1 MISQSFDIDADAL
14 YIELHSRAVA
24 RTVQIDSGTLVDL
37 DDAGQLLGIEV
48 IHPQR
53 SWPLHAIIER
63 FGVTADAALELNTY
77 FPMIAQTS
85 PPSDALQLGLRVAIH
100 S

>member
-1 MISQSFDIDADAL
+1 MISQTYDVDADAL
-14 YIELHSRAVA
+14 YIELDNRAVA

-37 DDAGQLLGIEV
+37 DDAGHVLGIEV

-53 SWPLHAIIER
+53 RWPLSAIIER
-63 FGVTADAALELNTY
+63 FGITAESARELNTY
-77 FPMIAQTS
+77 FPMAVQAS
-85 PPSDALQLGLRVAIH
+85 LPSDPLDLGLRILIH

>member
-1 MISQSFDIDADAL
+1 MISQTYDLDADAL
-14 YIELHSRAVA
+14 YIELYDRVVA

-37 DDAGQLLGIEV
+37 DAAGMLLGIEV

-53 SWPLHAIIER
+53 RWPLGAIIER
-63 FGVTADAALELNTY
+63 FGIDAEDARELNTY
-77 FPMIAQTS
+77 FPMVAQTS
-85 PPSDALQLGLRVAIH
+85 PPSDPLDLGIRVLIH

>member
-1 MISQSFDIDADAL
+1 MISQSYDIDADAL
-14 YIELHSRAVA
+14 YIELDSRAVA

-37 DDAGQLLGIEV
+37 DAAGQLLGIEV

-53 SWPLHAIIER
+53 SWPLATIIER
-63 FGVTADAALELNTY
+63 FAVTAGVARELNTY

-85 PPSDALQLGLRVAIH
+85 PPSDSLDLGLRVLIH